1 MARAAANEAGWLELL
16 RNAAWWLGEN
26 SNLACNEFAG
36 SLPPPEQHNENEA
49 KVALPT
55 PLETTALQVCQPL
68 SLLFH
73 LTDLLG

>member
-1 MARAAANEAGWLELL
+1 MSLGELLSGAGPRVIAKAAANEAGWLELL

-49 KVALPT
+49 QEALPT
-55 PLETTALQVCQPL
+55 PLESTALQV
-68 SLLFH
+68 
-73 LTDLLG
+73 